1 MVQTLDVISINIWD
15 TLISLAN
22 LIILFLIVK
31 KFLYNPVKNILK
43 ARQNEIESQYNNA
56 ENAEKKAN
64 ESREQWEK
72 ILSGANAKSDEIIKN
87 ATDIAKNRSE
97 SIVNDAKER
106 AQSIVRQAEQEA
118 ILERKKATDTIKR
131 EIVEVSGALTSKI
144 LEREINKDDHRTLID
159 EFIEEIGD
167 SYE

>member
-22 LIILFLIVK
+22 LVVLFLIVK
-31 KFLYNPVKNILK
+31 KFLYNPVKNMLK

-87 ATDIAKNRSE
+87 ATDTAKMRSE
-97 SIVNDAKER
+97 TIVNEAKER
-106 AQSIVRQAEQEA
+106 AQGIVRQAEQEA
-118 ILERKKATDTIKR
+118 ILERKKATDGIKK
-131 EIVEVSGALTSKI
+131 EIVEVSSALTSKL

-159 EFIEEIGD
+159 EFIEEIGE